1 MDDKNVA
8 KIESKLRHFH
18 DQINLQYTSEINY
31 SLLTDEERVT
41 EQIMKSAVQAPIQ
54 QEEESDL
61 SENSK
66 EIKLLTSKIVKTAKL
81 NAFVGDKIFAEVVV
95 EEIEKI
101 KNKKKA
107 KFRHVQF
114 LK

>member
-18 DQINLQYTSEINY
+18 DQINQQYTSEINY

-41 EQIMKSAVQAPIQ
+41 EQIMKQVVQAPVIV
-54 QEEESDL
+54 EEESDL

-66 EIKLLTSKIVKTAKL
+66 QIKLLTQKIVKTAKL
-81 NAFVGDKIFAEVVV
+81 NAFVNDKIFAEVVLD
-95 EEIEKI
+95 EIDKI
-101 KNKKKA
+101 QNKKKT

-114 LK
+114 FK

>member
-31 SLLTDEERVT
+31 SLLSDEERVT
-41 EQIMKSAVQAPIQ
+41 EQIMKQAVQAPIQ
-54 QEEESDL
+54 QEESDL
-61 SENSK
+61 SDNSK

-107 KFRHVQF
+107 KFRHIQF